1 MAGAKILLADDD
13 GQLRETLQEFLAG
26 QGYAVTAAADGQEA
40 KVALEEQEFAL
51 ALLDLMLP
59 DCSGLDIL
67 SHIKAHTPDTEVILF
82 TGHAGLESAVQALRL
97 GAYDYLVKGDL
108 RLSDLQTLVA
118 RALERRHLARQN
130 RELVDN
136 ISKAQEELVNRRV
149 RELTQVRQ
157 IAETLAG
164 PLTWDQL
171 VRGLVNLI
179 WDSLPL
185 ALLGLELQGQE
196 GELPLSAHRRRPDV
210 PEATYQ
216 NFKDLLLGRA
226 GPDPG
231 APAAGT
237 PLPAMLWERLEVG
250 KVTLAAAAG
259 RNEPFTPEEA
269 ELFHIFILQGEAG
282 IKNLVLFDQVKGM
295 AIRDALT
302 GLYNYGY
309 FKETL
314 HYEVEK
320 SRRYNMPLSLLFLD
334 VDDFKRVNDT
344 LGHVKGDK
352 ILRQVGAILKK
363 GVRQADLL
371 CRYGGDE
378 FVMLLS
384 QTPQD
389 QAMVLAERLRQS
401 VAQSSMNRL
410 EQRFKV
416 TVSIGVAGLGPETST
431 EDLIKEADA
440 AHYRAKQAGKNRVAG
455 PEPLPRPGKNA
466 TSPPAPPRLRLR

>member
-1 MAGAKILLADDD
+1 MAGDKILLADDD
-13 GQLRETLQEFLAG
+13 RQLRETLQEFLAG
-26 QGYAVTAAADGQEA
+26 QGYAVTPAADGHEA
-40 KVALEEQEFAL
+40 MAALQEQEFAL

-59 DCSGLDIL
+59 GYSGLDLL
-67 SHIKAHTPDTEVILF
+67 SHLKSHSPDTEVILF

-97 GAYDYLVKGDL
+97 GAYDYLLKGDL
-108 RLSDLQTLVA
+108 RLADLQTLVA
-118 RALERRHLARQN
+118 RALERRHLALEN
-130 RELVDN
+130 RELVKN
-136 ISKAQEELVNRRV
+136 ISKAQEELVNRRA

-185 ALLGLELQGQE
+185 ELLGLQLQGPE
-196 GELPLSAHRRRPDV
+196 GELPLSAYRRRPDV
-210 PEATYQ
+210 PDATYQ
-216 NFKDLLLGRA
+216 TFQDLLQGQLT
-226 GPDPG
+226 PDP
-231 APAAGT
+231 ATSPAGT

-250 KVTLAAAAG
+250 NVTLAAGAG
-259 RNEPFTPEEA
+259 RHEPLTPEEA
-269 ELFHIFILQGEAG
+269 ELFRIFILQGEAG

-309 FKETL
+309 FKEAL
-314 HYEVEK
+314 HYEVQK
-320 SRRYNMPLSLLFLD
+320 SRRYKTPLSLLFLD
-334 VDDFKRVNDT
+334 IDDFKRINDT

-352 ILRQVGAILKK
+352 IMRQVGALLKK
-363 GVRQADLL
+363 GIRQADLL

-384 QTPQD
+384 QTPPD
-389 QAMVLAERLRQS
+389 QAIVLAERLRHRI
-401 VAQSSMNRL
+401 AQSSMNRL
-410 EQRFKV
+410 EQRLQV
-416 TVSIGVAGLGPETST
+416 TVSIGVAGLETEMSA
-431 EDLIKEADA
+431 EDLIKDADE

-455 PEPLPRPGKNA
+455 PEPFPLPEKNA
-466 TSPPAPPRLRLR
+466 HPPQGPQPRHR